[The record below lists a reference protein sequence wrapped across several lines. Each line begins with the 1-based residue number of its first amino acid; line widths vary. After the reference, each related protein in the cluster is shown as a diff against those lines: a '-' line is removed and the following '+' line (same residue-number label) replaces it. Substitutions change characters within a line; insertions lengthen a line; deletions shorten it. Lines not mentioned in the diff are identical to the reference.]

1 MNYSRK
7 KSDGVFTKLFSSLIK
22 SVLVLSAAF
31 MLCSNVDFAAEDADK
46 GPVTVEIPYDVQVV
60 SASPETEQASPE
72 TADDGFINPTEGVLT
87 SSFGERWG
95 RRHNGIDIGADMN
108 TEIYAADS
116 GTVTYAGEMSGYG
129 NYVVIDHGNGFETAY
144 AHCSSI
150 SVSAGDTVLKGQV
163 IAHVGSTGNSTGP
176 HLHFEVKENGEFLNP
191 LDYVIY

>member
-7 KSDGVFTKLFSSLIK
+7 KSDGVFIKLFSSLIK

-31 MLCSNVDFAAEDADK
+31 LLCSNVDFATEDSDK
-46 GPVTVEIPYDVQVV
+46 GLVTVEMPYDVHAV
-60 SASPETEQASPE
+60 STSSEAEQASSE
-72 TADDGFINPTEGVLT
+72 NADDGFIKPTEGVLT

-95 RRHNGIDIGADMN
+95 RKHNGIDIGADMN
-108 TEIYAADS
+108 TEIYAANS

-144 AHCSSI
+144 AHCNSI
-150 SVSAGDTVLKGQV
+150 SVSSGDTVAKGQV
-163 IAHVGSTGNSTGP
+163 IAHIGSTGNSTGP
-176 HLHFEVKENGEFLNP
+176 HLHFEIKENGEFLNP